1 MDHEAFSALLRRR
14 SMTRSFADRAVDP
27 ELLRRLCE
35 AAMSAPSAGNSRGVQ
50 AVVLT
55 GQARDRYWLAAT
67 DEDWRATSR
76 RFAGMLRAGAVV
88 LLLCNPEVYTARYAE
103 EDKASSGLGDEAAW
117 PVPYWFGDAAFA
129 AMALLLGAEAAGLG
143 AAFLGTF
150 RNEDAVLEAVGR
162 HRPARLFGTVL
173 LGHHDGQDQPSASL
187 SRAVPSKAERV
198 TWLEA

>member
-14 SMTRSFADRAVDP
+14 SMTRSFAERDLDP
-27 ELLRRLCE
+27 ELLRRLVE
-35 AAMSAPSAGNSRGVQ
+35 GSMAAPSAGNSRGVQ

-67 DEDWRATSR
+67 DEAWRATSR
-76 RFAGMLRAGAVV
+76 RFAGMSRAGAVV
-88 LLLCNPEVYTARYAE
+88 LLLCNPDVYTARYAE
-103 EDKASSGLGDEAAW
+103 EDKASSGLGAEEQGHGREGGVAE
-117 PVPYWFGDAAFA
+117 PVGHGPS
-129 AMALLLGAEAAGLG
+129 
-143 AAFLGTF
+143 FLGTF

-198 TWLEA
+198 TWLEV